1 MSKIIIITND
11 LELGGIQK
19 SLIDFLKYLTG
30 SDQYEIDLVLWQ
42 KDGDLKEQLPLA
54 VNVIQNEYIATWK
67 KIAEA
72 NSSAAK
78 LKLFGAYLKFSLYAK
93 IVKKPWLYYPK
104 VKKQYD
110 IAIAYSQNGYPRFY
124 TVDNVSATKKF
135 LWYHHGSYDSTKRE
149 FELDQKYFEKYDK
162 IITVSE
168 SNKKMLTEHFP
179 QFENHFFVV
188 PNLIASPEI
197 LLNSGQ
203 KVMDFKIEDG
213 IFNFV
218 TVSRFSKE
226 KGIDLA
232 IAVAKKLKKYGLK
245 FRWYFIG
252 QGETLDEITSEIL
265 KNQLENNCI
274 LLGSK
279 KNPYP
284 YMKGANLYIQTS
296 YIESQSLT
304 VYEALV
310 LKKMI
315 VATNLP
321 ALREALQDGELGI
334 LCEPNADDFVE
345 KIIRILSDK
354 NAQHLLE
361 KAIEDHTVS
370 NEKGYE
376 AINEL
381 L

>member
-1 MSKIIIITND
+1 MHN
-11 LELGGIQK
+11 
-19 SLIDFLKYLTG
+19 
-30 SDQYEIDLVLWQ
+30 
-42 KDGDLKEQLPLA
+42 P
-54 VNVIQNEYIATWK
+54 
-67 KIAEA
+67 
-72 NSSAAK
+72 
-78 LKLFGAYLKFSLYAK
+78 
-93 IVKKPWLYYPK
+93 
-104 VKKQYD
+104 
-110 IAIAYSQNGYPRFY
+110 
-124 TVDNVSATKKF
+124 
-135 LWYHHGSYDSTKRE
+135 
-149 FELDQKYFEKYDK
+149 
-162 IITVSE
+162 
-168 SNKKMLTEHFP
+168 
-179 QFENHFFVV
+179 FFVV

-252 QGETLDEITSEIL
+252 QGETFDEITSEIL

>member
-104 VKKQYD
+104 VKKHYD

-149 FELDQKYFEKYDK
+149 FELDQKYFEKYDFLPSLDSVEWDNHERF
-162 IITVSE
+162 IAGRE
-168 SNKKMLTEHFP
+168 ERMRN
-179 QFENHFFVV
+179 QFKAKYD
-188 PNLIASPEI
+188 IQIKSI
-197 LLNSGQ
+197 STTRNSDS
-203 KVMDFKIEDG
+203 M
-213 IFNFV
+213 
-218 TVSRFSKE
+218 
-226 KGIDLA
+226 
-232 IAVAKKLKKYGLK
+232 
-245 FRWYFIG
+245 
-252 QGETLDEITSEIL
+252 
-265 KNQLENNCI
+265 
-274 LLGSK
+274 
-279 KNPYP
+279 
-284 YMKGANLYIQTS
+284 
-296 YIESQSLT
+296 
-304 VYEALV
+304 
-310 LKKMI
+310 
-315 VATNLP
+315 
-321 ALREALQDGELGI
+321 
-334 LCEPNADDFVE
+334 
-345 KIIRILSDK
+345 
-354 NAQHLLE
+354 
-361 KAIEDHTVS
+361 
-370 NEKGYE
+370 
-376 AINEL
+376 
-381 L
+381 